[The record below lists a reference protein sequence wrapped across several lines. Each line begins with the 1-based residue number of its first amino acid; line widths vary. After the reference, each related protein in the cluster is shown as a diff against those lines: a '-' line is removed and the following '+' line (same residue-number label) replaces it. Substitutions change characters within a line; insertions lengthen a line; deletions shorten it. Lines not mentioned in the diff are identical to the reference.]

1 MTDKDHDQPDQA
13 AAGDMLG
20 GIARGP
26 IVQSDEDRD
35 LVKDREDGSVSSDMP
50 EESTRAEDRDRY
62 GIPDPNRG
70 LNVRD

>member
-1 MTDKDHDQPDQA
+1 MGDHDKDQRDDA
-13 AAGDMLG
+13 ASGDLLG

-26 IVQSDEDRD
+26 IVQSDTDRD
-35 LVKDREDGSVSSDMP
+35 LVRDREESSTSDIS
-50 EESTRAEDRDRY
+50 EERTRAEDRDRY